1 MSRTYS
7 LSDIPCRAED
17 KDEFGI
23 NPFAK
28 GLERFITNTGTPITI
43 ALQGEWGSG
52 KTSLMNYLQE
62 SLCNNNSRDSYHG
75 VWINTWEYA
84 LMKDPATTLMQI
96 ITQMAAQTASNDSA
110 RRKDVLDKVKKFGVV
125 ALKTAVNAGL
135 GGGSEELNALFD
147 SPKSSI
153 GKLRDELQESI
164 NTTLAESQKKGFVFF
179 IDDLDR
185 INPPT
190 AVELLELLKNI
201 FTLDKCVFV
210 LAIDYD
216 VVVKGLKPKFG
227 ELTDQNER
235 EFRSFFDKIIQV
247 PFSMPVS
254 NYRIDSFLKES
265 LSSIGWVTPTQRD
278 TRLLM
283 ERITEAARLT
293 VGHNPRSLK
302 RLLNNLSLIKCINDA
317 QDNKDKDFLQDN
329 LSVYLSFALVS
340 MQIAYPKVYN
350 VLNKYPCFTTWNED
364 IAFQLSLK
372 PLDDE
377 MRQGLKTMSEFD
389 EEWEQLLYRI
399 CASDYYLQHKA
410 LNISQLL
417 NSMRITIKKHLNP
430 QTKENEGEPYN
441 ETPEQIEENIRS
453 AMRMSAITNLEAN
466 DSAPVNYHHSS
477 FLKEVRD
484 RLIVSLKKTLP
495 QYSAFIEPNSTRVQ
509 ENAPIR
515 IMPKVELN
523 LFTQPDKGKIRLD
536 LQMVIFG
543 HCKNTQYESVEQYIG
558 QHQLSEQFKAINEDY
573 EKTVRKFSQQRTE
586 CFESRSMMQGAY
598 TYCHDHFMRLQ
609 FGILFPTTE
618 EFMGE
623 QVIADMTEMVC
634 AMLTARQRMDEILGN
649 HTTM

>member
-62 SLCNNNSRDSYHG
+62 SLCNDSGSYHG

-84 LMKDPATTLMQI
+84 LMKDPSTTLMQI
-96 ITQMAAQTASNDSA
+96 ITQMAAQTASNDSN

-135 GGGSEELNALFD
+135 GGGGDELNALFD

-153 GKLRDELQESI
+153 GKLRDELQQSI
-164 NTTLAESQKKGFVFF
+164 NTTLAESGRKGFVFF

-265 LSSIGWVTPTQRD
+265 LFNIGWVTPTQRD
-278 TRLLM
+278 TKLLM

-317 QDNKDKDFLQDN
+317 QDNKEKNFLQDN

-377 MRQGLKTMSEFD
+377 TRQGLKTMSEFD

-417 NSMRITIKKHLNP
+417 NSMRITIKKVLNP
-430 QTKENEGEPYN
+430 QTKENEGEPFN

-466 DSAPVNYHHSS
+466 DAAPVNYHTSS

-484 RLIVSLKKTLP
+484 RLIVSLKKALP
-495 QYSAFIEPNSTRVQ
+495 QYDSFIAPNSARVQ
-509 ENAPIR
+509 TNAPIKLT
-515 IMPKVELN
+515 PKVELN
-523 LFTQPDKGKIRLD
+523 LHTYSDRGKIRLN
-536 LQMVIFG
+536 LEMKIFG
-543 HCKNTQYESVEQYIG
+543 NCECSRYKTVLQYIEERQQTAQFRVVEEEYEQVVRKYSQHRTDCYESHSLLEIP
-558 QHQLSEQFKAINEDY
+558 
-573 EKTVRKFSQQRTE
+573 FS
-586 CFESRSMMQGAY
+586 Y
-598 TYCHDHFMRLQ
+598 YKDHYLMLR
-609 FGILFPTTE
+609 FGVLFPTTE
-618 EFMGE
+618 DFMGE

-634 AMLTARQRMDEILGN
+634 AMLTARQGMDEILGN
-649 HTTM
+649 HTTL

>member
-1 MSRTYS
+1 MPKTFS

-28 GLERFITNTGTPITI
+28 GLERFIENASTPITL

-62 SLCNNNSRDSYHG
+62 SLCNDSGSYHG

-84 LMKDPATTLMQI
+84 LMKDPATTLMHI
-96 ITQMAAQTASNDSA
+96 ITQMAAQTTSEDSS
-110 RRKDVLDKVKKFGVV
+110 RRKDVLNKVKKFGVV

-135 GGGSEELNALFD
+135 GGGGEELDALFD

-153 GKLRDELQESI
+153 GKLRDELQQSI
-164 NTTLAESQKKGFVFF
+164 NTTIDESGRKGFVFF

-247 PFSMPVS
+247 PFSMPVN

-265 LSSIGWVTPTQRD
+265 LFDIGWVTPKQRD
-278 TRLLM
+278 TKLVM

-317 QDNKDKDFLQDN
+317 QDNKDKDFLQDD

-340 MQIAYPKVYN
+340 IQIAYPKIYN

-364 IAFQLSLK
+364 VAFHLSLE

-377 MRQGLKTMSEFD
+377 LRHGLKTMPEFD

-417 NSMRITIKKHLNP
+417 NSMRITIKKNSNP
-430 QTKENEGEPYN
+430 QTKGNDGEPYN
-441 ETPEQIEENIRS
+441 ETPEQIEENVRN

-466 DSAPVNYHHSS
+466 DTAPVNYHHSS

-495 QYSAFIEPNSTRVQ
+495 QYSAFIAPDSARVQ
-509 ENAPIR
+509 ENAPIKLT
-515 IMPKVELN
+515 PKVVLN
-523 LFTQPDKGKIRLD
+523 LFTHPDKGKIRLD

-543 HCKNTQYESVEQYIG
+543 HCDNTQYDSVEQYIE
-558 QHQLSEQFKAINEDY
+558 QRQLNEQFGAINEEY
-573 EKTVRKFSQQRTE
+573 EKAVRKFSQKRTE

-598 TYCHDHFMRLQ
+598 TYCRDHYMRLQ
-609 FGILFPTTE
+609 FGILFPATE
-618 EFMGE
+618 EFMGA

-634 AMLTARQRMDEILGN
+634 AMLTARQKMDEILGN
-649 HTTM
+649 N

>member
-62 SLCNNNSRDSYHG
+62 SLCNDSGSYHG

-96 ITQMAAQTASNDSA
+96 ITQMAAQTASNDSN

-147 SPKSSI
+147 SPQSSI

-164 NTTLAESQKKGFVFF
+164 NTTLAESHKKGFVFF

-265 LSSIGWVTPTQRD
+265 LFNIGWVTPTQRD
-278 TRLLM
+278 TKLLM

-317 QDNKDKDFLQDN
+317 QDNKEKNFLQDN

-377 MRQGLKTMSEFD
+377 TRQGLKTMSEFD

-417 NSMRITIKKHLNP
+417 NSMRITIKKVLNP
-430 QTKENEGEPYN
+430 QTKENEGEPFN

-466 DSAPVNYHHSS
+466 DAAPVNYHTSS

-484 RLIVSLKKTLP
+484 RLIVSLKKALP
-495 QYSAFIEPNSTRVQ
+495 QYDSFIAPNSARVQ
-509 ENAPIR
+509 TNAPIKLT
-515 IMPKVELN
+515 PKVELN
-523 LFTQPDKGKIRLD
+523 LHTYSDKGKIRLN
-536 LQMVIFG
+536 LEMKIFG
-543 HCKNTQYESVEQYIG
+543 NCECSRYKTVLQYIEERQQTAQFRVVEEEYEQVVRKYSQHRTDCYESHSLLEIP
-558 QHQLSEQFKAINEDY
+558 
-573 EKTVRKFSQQRTE
+573 FS
-586 CFESRSMMQGAY
+586 Y
-598 TYCHDHFMRLQ
+598 YKDHYLMLR
-609 FGILFPTTE
+609 FGVLFPTTE
-618 EFMGE
+618 DFMGE

-634 AMLTARQRMDEILGN
+634 AMLTARQGMDEILGN
-649 HTTM
+649 HTTL

>member
-28 GLERFITNTGTPITI
+28 GLERFITNTGTTITI

-62 SLCNNNSRDSYHG
+62 SLCNSNSRDSYHG

-84 LMKDPATTLMQI
+84 LMKDPVTTLMQI
-96 ITQMAAQTASNDSA
+96 ITQMAAQTASDDSN

-164 NTTLAESQKKGFVFF
+164 NTTLAESHKKGFVFF

-265 LSSIGWVTPTQRD
+265 LCNIGWVTPTQRD
-278 TRLLM
+278 TKLLM

-317 QDNKDKDFLQDN
+317 QDNKEKDFLQDN

-340 MQIAYPKVYN
+340 LQIAYPKVYN

-364 IAFQLSLK
+364 IAFQLNLK

-377 MRQGLKTMSEFD
+377 MRQGLKTMPEFD

-430 QTKENEGEPYN
+430 QTKENEREPFN

-484 RLIVSLKKTLP
+484 RLIVSLKKSFP
-495 QYSAFIEPNSTRVQ
+495 QYSAFIARDSTRVQ

-515 IMPKVELN
+515 ITPKVVLN
-523 LFTQPDKGKIRLD
+523 LFTHPDRGKIRLD

-543 HCKNTQYESVEQYIG
+543 HCDNTQYESVEQYIE
-558 QHQLSEQFKAINEDY
+558 QHQLSEQFRTINEEY
-573 EKTVRKFSQQRTE
+573 EKAVRKFSQQRTE
-586 CFESRSMMQGAY
+586 CFESRSMMQGVY
-598 TYCHDHFMRLQ
+598 TYWRDYYMRLQ

-634 AMLTARQRMDEILGN
+634 AMLTARQGMDEMLGN
-649 HTTM
+649 

>member
-62 SLCNNNSRDSYHG
+62 SLCNDSGSYHG

-96 ITQMAAQTASNDSA
+96 ITQMAAQTASNDSN

-135 GGGSEELNALFD
+135 GGGGEELDSLFD

-164 NTTLAESQKKGFVFF
+164 NTTLAESGRKGFIFF

-254 NYRIDSFLKES
+254 NYRIDQFLKES
-265 LSSIGWVTPTQRD
+265 LFNIGWINAVQRD
-278 TRLLM
+278 TKPLM

-317 QDNKDKDFLQDN
+317 QGDKEKDFLQDN
-329 LSVYLSFALVS
+329 LEVYLSFALVS

-377 MRQGLKTMSEFD
+377 MRQGLKTMPEFD

-417 NSMRITIKKHLNP
+417 NSMRTTIKKHLNP
-430 QTKENEGEPYN
+430 QTKENEGDPLN

-484 RLIVSLKKTLP
+484 RLIVSLKKALP
-495 QYSAFIEPNSTRVQ
+495 QYSAFIAPNSVRVQ

-515 IMPKVELN
+515 ITPKVVLN
-523 LFTQPDKGKIRLD
+523 LFTQPDKGKIRLE

-543 HCKNTQYESVEQYIG
+543 HCDDTQYKSVEQYIE
-558 QHQLSEQFKAINEDY
+558 QHQLIEQFRAINEDY

-598 TYCHDHFMRLQ
+598 TYCRNHYIRLL

-618 EFMGE
+618 EFMGQ
-623 QVIADMTEMVC
+623 QVIADMNEMVC
-634 AMLTARQRMDEILGN
+634 AMLTARQKMDEMLGN
-649 HTTM
+649 

>member
-62 SLCNNNSRDSYHG
+62 SLCNDSGSYHG

-96 ITQMAAQTASNDSA
+96 ITQMAAQTASDDSN

-135 GGGSEELNALFD
+135 GGGGDELNALFD

-153 GKLRDELQESI
+153 GKLRDELQQSI
-164 NTTLAESQKKGFVFF
+164 NTTLAESHKKGFVFF

-227 ELTDQNER
+227 DLTDQNER

-265 LSSIGWVTPTQRD
+265 LFNIGWVTPTQRD
-278 TRLLM
+278 TKLLM

-317 QDNKDKDFLQDN
+317 QDNKEKNFLQDN

-377 MRQGLKTMSEFD
+377 TRQGLKTMSEFD

-417 NSMRITIKKHLNP
+417 NSMRITIKKVLNP
-430 QTKENEGEPYN
+430 QTKENEGEPFN

-466 DSAPVNYHHSS
+466 DAAPVNYHTSS

-484 RLIVSLKKTLP
+484 RLIVSLKKALP
-495 QYSAFIEPNSTRVQ
+495 QYDSFIAPNSARVQ
-509 ENAPIR
+509 TNAPIKLT
-515 IMPKVELN
+515 PKVELN
-523 LFTQPDKGKIRLD
+523 LHTYSDKGKIRLN
-536 LQMVIFG
+536 LEMKIFG
-543 HCKNTQYESVEQYIG
+543 NCECSRYKTVLQYIEERQQTAQFRVVEEEYEQVVRKYSQHRTDCYESHSLLEIP
-558 QHQLSEQFKAINEDY
+558 
-573 EKTVRKFSQQRTE
+573 FS
-586 CFESRSMMQGAY
+586 Y
-598 TYCHDHFMRLQ
+598 YKDHYLMLR
-609 FGILFPTTE
+609 FGVLFPTTE
-618 EFMGE
+618 DFMGE

-634 AMLTARQRMDEILGN
+634 AMLTARQGMDEILGN
-649 HTTM
+649 HTTL

>member
-62 SLCNNNSRDSYHG
+62 SLCNDRGSYHG

-96 ITQMAAQTASNDSA
+96 ITQMAAQTASDDSN

-164 NTTLAESQKKGFVFF
+164 NTTLAESHKKGFVFF

-265 LSSIGWVTPTQRD
+265 LFSIGWVTPTQRD
-278 TRLLM
+278 NKLLM

-302 RLLNNLSLIKCINDA
+302 RLLNNLSLIKCINDT

-484 RLIVSLKKTLP
+484 RLIVSLKKTLS
-495 QYSAFIEPNSTRVQ
+495 QYSAFIAPNSTRVQ

-543 HCKNTQYESVEQYIG
+543 HCKNTQYESVEQYIE

-609 FGILFPTTE
+609 FGILFPTIE

-634 AMLTARQRMDEILGN
+634 AMLTARQRMDEMLGN
-649 HTTM
+649 N

>member
-28 GLERFITNTGTPITI
+28 GLEQFITNTGTPITI

-62 SLCNNNSRDSYHG
+62 SLCNDSGSYHG

-96 ITQMAAQTASNDSA
+96 ITQMAAQTASDDSN

-164 NTTLAESQKKGFVFF
+164 NTTLAESHKKGFVFF

-190 AVELLELLKNI
+190 AAELLELLKNI

-254 NYRIDSFLKES
+254 NYRIDSFFFFFLF
-265 LSSIGWVTPTQRD
+265 SIGWVTPTQRD
-278 TRLLM
+278 NKLLM

-377 MRQGLKTMSEFD
+377 TRQGLKTMSEFD

-417 NSMRITIKKHLNP
+417 NSMRITIKKVLNP
-430 QTKENEGEPYN
+430 QTKENEGEPFN

-466 DSAPVNYHHSS
+466 DAAPVNYHTSS

-484 RLIVSLKKTLP
+484 RLIVSLKKALP
-495 QYSAFIEPNSTRVQ
+495 EYDSFIAPNSARVQ

-543 HCKNTQYESVEQYIG
+543 HCKNTQYESVEQYIE

-609 FGILFPTTE
+609 FGILFPTIE
-618 EFMGE
+618 EFMGK

>member
-43 ALQGEWGSG
+43 ALQSEWGSG

-62 SLCNNNSRDSYHG
+62 SLCNDSGSYHG

-84 LMKDPATTLMQI
+84 LMKDPSTTLMQI
-96 ITQMAAQTASNDSA
+96 ITQMAAQTASNDSN

-135 GGGSEELNALFD
+135 GGGGDELNALFD

-153 GKLRDELQESI
+153 GKLRDELQQSI
-164 NTTLAESQKKGFVFF
+164 NTTLAESGRKGFVFF

-265 LSSIGWVTPTQRD
+265 LFNIGWVNNVQRN
-278 TRLLM
+278 TKPLM
-283 ERITEAARLT
+283 ERIAEAARLS

-302 RLLNNLSLIKCINDA
+302 RLLNNLSLIKCINDT
-317 QDNKDKDFLQDN
+317 QNSGEEELLKDDLF
-329 LSVYLSFALVS
+329 VYLSFALVS
-340 MQIAYPKVYN
+340 LQIAYPKIYN
-350 VLNKYPCFTTWNED
+350 VLNKYPCFTMWNED
-364 IAFQLSLK
+364 IAFQLNLET
-372 PLDDE
+372 LDDDTK
-377 MRQGLKTMSEFD
+377 QGLMSLTEFD
-389 EEWEQLLYRI
+389 EDWEQMLYRI
-399 CASDYYLQHKA
+399 CASDYYLKHKA

-417 NSMRITIKKHLNP
+417 NSMREVIKTTVAQP
-430 QTKENEGEPYN
+430 QAKDNSDKIANEDPK
-441 ETPEQIEENIRS
+441 QIEDNIRW

-466 DSAPVNYHHSS
+466 DTAPVNYHTSS
-477 FLKEVRD
+477 FLKEVRN
-484 RLIVSLKKTLP
+484 RLIASLKNALP
-495 QYSAFIEPNSTRVQ
+495 QYASIIAPNSARVQ
-509 ENAPIR
+509 TNAPIKLT
-515 IMPKVELN
+515 PKVELN
-523 LFTQPDKGKIRLD
+523 MHTYSDKGKVRLN
-536 LQMVIFG
+536 LEMKIFG
-543 HCKNTQYESVEQYIG
+543 NCECSRYKTVLQYIEERQQTAQFRVVDEEYEQVVRKYSQHRTDCYESHSLLEIP
-558 QHQLSEQFKAINEDY
+558 
-573 EKTVRKFSQQRTE
+573 FS
-586 CFESRSMMQGAY
+586 Y
-598 TYCHDHFMRLQ
+598 YKDHYLMLR
-609 FGILFPTTE
+609 FGVLFPTTE
-618 EFMGE
+618 DFMGE

-634 AMLTARQRMDEILGN
+634 AMLTARQRMDEMLGN
-649 HTTM
+649 N

>member
-62 SLCNNNSRDSYHG
+62 SLCNDSGSYHG

-96 ITQMAAQTASNDSA
+96 ITQMAAQTASDDSN

-135 GGGSEELNALFD
+135 GGGGDELNALFD

-153 GKLRDELQESI
+153 GKLRDELQQSI
-164 NTTLAESQKKGFVFF
+164 NTTLAESHKKGFVFF

-227 ELTDQNER
+227 DLTDQNER

-265 LSSIGWVTPTQRD
+265 LFNIGWVTPTQRD
-278 TRLLM
+278 TKLLM

-317 QDNKDKDFLQDN
+317 QDNKEKNFLQDN

-377 MRQGLKTMSEFD
+377 TRQGLKTMSEFD

-417 NSMRITIKKHLNP
+417 NSMRITIKKVLNP
-430 QTKENEGEPYN
+430 QTKENEGEPFN

-466 DSAPVNYHHSS
+466 DAAPVNYHTSS

-484 RLIVSLKKTLP
+484 RLIVSLKKALP
-495 QYSAFIEPNSTRVQ
+495 QYDSFIAPNSARVQ
-509 ENAPIR
+509 TNTPIKLT
-515 IMPKVELN
+515 PKVELN
-523 LFTQPDKGKIRLD
+523 LHTYSDKGKIRLN
-536 LQMVIFG
+536 LEMKIFG
-543 HCKNTQYESVEQYIG
+543 NCECSRYKTVLQYIEERQQTAQFRVVEEEYEQVVRKYSQHRTDCYESHSLLEIP
-558 QHQLSEQFKAINEDY
+558 
-573 EKTVRKFSQQRTE
+573 FS
-586 CFESRSMMQGAY
+586 Y
-598 TYCHDHFMRLQ
+598 YKDHYLMLR
-609 FGILFPTTE
+609 FGVLFPTTE
-618 EFMGE
+618 DFMGE

-634 AMLTARQRMDEILGN
+634 AMLTARQGMDEILGN
-649 HTTM
+649 HTTL

>member
-28 GLERFITNTGTPITI
+28 GLEQFITNTGTPITI

-62 SLCNNNSRDSYHG
+62 SLCNDSGSYHG

-96 ITQMAAQTASNDSA
+96 ITQMAAQTASDDSN

-164 NTTLAESQKKGFVFF
+164 NTTLAESHKKGFVFF

-190 AVELLELLKNI
+190 AAELLELLKNI

-265 LSSIGWVTPTQRD
+265 LFSIGWVTPTQRD
-278 TRLLM
+278 NKLLM

-377 MRQGLKTMSEFD
+377 TRQGLKTMSEFD

-417 NSMRITIKKHLNP
+417 NSMRITIKKVLNP
-430 QTKENEGEPYN
+430 QTKENEGEPFN

-466 DSAPVNYHHSS
+466 DAAPVNYHTSS

-484 RLIVSLKKTLP
+484 RLIVSLKKALP
-495 QYSAFIEPNSTRVQ
+495 EYDSFIAPNSARVQ

-543 HCKNTQYESVEQYIG
+543 HCKNTQYESVEQYIE

-609 FGILFPTTE
+609 FGILFPTIE
-618 EFMGE
+618 EFMGK